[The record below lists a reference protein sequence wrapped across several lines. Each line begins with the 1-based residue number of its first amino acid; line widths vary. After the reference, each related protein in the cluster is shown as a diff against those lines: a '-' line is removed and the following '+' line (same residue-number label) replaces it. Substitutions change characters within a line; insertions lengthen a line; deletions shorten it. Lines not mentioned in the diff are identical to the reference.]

1 MFFIDLHIHSRY
13 SRACSKD
20 ISIKNLSKY
29 AKIKG
34 LNLLGTGDF
43 THPEWTKELK
53 QELVP
58 AEDSGLDTSFGKGI
72 YLSRDK
78 FPFIFQTEISLIYT
92 QDGKGRRIHNVIIA
106 PDFETALQITDE
118 LKKRGRVDYDGR
130 PIFKISCPDFV
141 EMLRKTSPDIEVIP
155 AHICTPYFSLFGEYN
170 QFSKVEDC
178 YKDQTKH
185 IHSLE
190 TGMSSD
196 PAMNYRLSQ
205 LDKYNLVSFSDIH
218 SFWPWRIGR
227 EATILNL
234 NKEISYKSILTA
246 LRTGENIIGT
256 IETNPNYGI
265 YHYTGHRNCNVCVDP
280 VESKKLNQI
289 CPKCHQK
296 MTIGVLERVEQL
308 ADRAPGFKPKT
319 VKPFYNMIPLS
330 EIISGIYDTGLAT
343 RKCWDIYN
351 LLIEK
356 FDNEFN
362 ILLNVSEEELAKV
375 CDPKLVES
383 IINVRHGKVNVKPG
397 YDGLYGIPIFGDK
410 EIIQKPLNIKSKT
423 IPKLKEQK
431 SLSEF

>member
-1 MFFIDLHIHSRY
+1 MFFVDLHIHSRY

-43 THPEWTKELK
+43 THPEWIKELK
-53 QELVP
+53 QELIP
-58 AEDSGLDTSFGKGI
+58 AEESGLDTAFGKGI

-78 FPFIFQTEISLIYT
+78 FPFIFQTEISLMYS
-92 QDGKGRRIHNVIIA
+92 QDGKGRRIHNVVLS
-106 PDFETALQITDE
+106 PDFETSLQITEE

-130 PIFKISCPDFV
+130 PIFKIPCPEFV
-141 EMLRKTSPDIEVIP
+141 EMLKKISPDIEVIP
-155 AHICTPYFSLFGEYN
+155 AHIWTPYFSLFGEHN

-185 IHSLE
+185 IHSVV

-218 SFWPWRIGR
+218 SFWPWRLGR
-227 EATILNL
+227 EATILKID
-234 NKEISYKSILTA
+234 KEVSYKSILNS
-246 LRTGENIIGT
+246 LRTGENLVGT

-265 YHYTGHRNCNVCVDP
+265 YHYTGHRNCDICVDP
-280 VESKKLNQI
+280 VESKRLNQI

-308 ADRAPGFKPKT
+308 ADRESGFKP
-319 VKPFYNMIPLS
+319 N
-330 EIISGIYDTGLAT
+330 
-343 RKCWDIYN
+343 
-351 LLIEK
+351 
-356 FDNEFN
+356 
-362 ILLNVSEEELAKV
+362 
-375 CDPKLVES
+375 
-383 IINVRHGKVNVKPG
+383 
-397 YDGLYGIPIFGDK
+397 GDK
-410 EIIQKPLNIKSKT
+410 WHPRLDEPWKDYKNFRRNRYSKLN
-423 IPKLKEQK
+423 
-431 SLSEF
+431 